1 MRDATLFSHQLILER
16 EYIVPLFLNELR
28 INDNVKN
35 IGSCETPIQI
45 LYHCNVGYPLLDE
58 NTVVSIPYDHV
69 TPRNLHA
76 AEDIEN
82 CLKMEPPQRGYE
94 ERCYYYA
101 FNKKPK
107 ISIYHPILKKGFVM
121 SYSSE
126 SLKCFTEWKMMG
138 EFDYV
143 LGVEP
148 GNAFPDGRDVMREKG
163 MLETLKPQ
171 EEKMFELKFEFE
183 EDR

>member
-1 MRDATLFSHQLILER
+1 
-16 EYIVPLFLNELR
+16 
-28 INDNVKN
+28 
-35 IGSCETPIQI
+35 
-45 LYHCNVGYPLLDE
+45 
-58 NTVVSIPYDHV
+58 
-69 TPRNLHA
+69 
-76 AEDIEN
+76 
-82 CLKMEPPQRGYE
+82 
-94 ERCYYYA
+94 
-101 FNKKPK
+101 
-107 ISIYHPILKKGFVM
+107 M